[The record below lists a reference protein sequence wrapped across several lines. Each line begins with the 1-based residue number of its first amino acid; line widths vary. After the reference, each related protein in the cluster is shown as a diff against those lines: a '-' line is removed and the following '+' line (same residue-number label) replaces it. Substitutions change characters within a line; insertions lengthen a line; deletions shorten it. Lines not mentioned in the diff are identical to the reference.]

1 MPTTRRHFLGSAAGA
16 GIAGGLLAQ
25 PPKKVSANDTIQI
38 ALIGAGGQGSGDA
51 KNSLLVGGV
60 KLLAVSDCYDGRRQR
75 AKELWGNDVFTTRD
89 YREVLARKDI
99 DAIIIGTPDHWHQRI
114 AIDAMNAGKDVYCEK
129 PMVQHVDDGHGVIEA
144 QQRAGRILQVG
155 SQRVSSIVYKKAKE
169 LLASGAIGNLNMVE
183 AWWDRNSAIGA
194 WEYSIPPDASTQ
206 TIDWDRFQGR
216 APHVPFDPKRVF
228 RWRCYRDYGT
238 GVAGDL
244 FVHLFSGM
252 HFVTGAIGPTRVF
265 ATGGLRF
272 WKDGRDVPDIMLGLY
287 DYPATDKLPAF
298 NLALRV
304 NFVDG
309 GTENSGFRFI
319 GSEGIMTIDSGVTL
333 TKQPRETEPGY
344 TIDTFSKA
352 IQAEFLKQYREKY
365 PERRADADS
374 MRPQSE
380 EHFVPPHGYSDSLDH
395 HRNFIHAVRTRT
407 PVVEDP
413 VFGFRAAGPALLSNL
428 SYFEQRICLWNP
440 TTMTLASAPSAA
452 NRMEDSHAE

>member
-1 MPTTRRHFLGSAAGA
+1 MPTRRHFLGATAGA
-16 GIAGGLLAQ
+16 GFAGGMLAAQ
-25 PPKKVSANDTIQI
+25 SKPISPNDRVRI

-51 KNSLLVGGV
+51 RNSLLTGGV
-60 KLLAVSDCYDGRRQR
+60 ELVAVSDCYDGRRAR
-75 AKELWGNDVFTTRD
+75 AKEVWGSHVFTTRD
-89 YREVLARKDI
+89 YREVLARRDI
-99 DAIIIGTPDHWHQRI
+99 DAVIIGTPDHWHRKI
-114 AIDAMNAGKDVYCEK
+114 AVDAMNAGKDVYCEK
-129 PMVQHVDDGHGVIEA
+129 PMVQRVGDGHDVIDTGK
-144 QQRAGRILQVG
+144 RTGRIMQVG
-155 SQRVSSIVYKKAKE
+155 SQRVSSIVYQKAKD
-169 LLASGAIGNLNMVE
+169 LLASGSIGEVNLVE

-194 WEYSIPPDASTQ
+194 WEYSIPPDASLE

-216 APHVPFDPKRVF
+216 APKVAFDPKRVF

-287 DYPATDKLPAF
+287 DYPATAKMPAF

-309 GTENSGFRFI
+309 GSESSGFRFI
-319 GSEGIMTIDSGVTL
+319 GSEGIMTIGNGVSL
-333 TKQPRETEPGY
+333 TKQPNEARPGY
-344 TIDTFSKA
+344 SIETFPKQV
-352 IQAEFLKQYREKY
+352 QAEFLKQYREKY
-365 PERRADADS
+365 PEQRPNVDS
-374 MRPQSE
+374 MRPQADES
-380 EHFVPPHGYSDSLDH
+380 FLPPPGYSDSLDH

-413 VFGFRAAGPALLSNL
+413 TFGFRAAGPALLSNI
-428 SYFEQRICLWNP
+428 SYFENRQCVWDP
-440 TTMTLASAPSAA
+440 ESMTLKG
-452 NRMEDSHAE
+452 